1 VNKLPN
7 VDTDVPSNLS
17 VRGEVA
23 FLKPDSPKA
32 DQFEGE
38 STIYVDDFEGSQNNR
53 HAFIVLL
60 EFVIDSDRNTRSRYD
75 FNANANDLS
84 YGFKRSRLAWYS
96 IDPIFYSKLSE
107 FQMTTCH
114 NTTRRIYSEE
124 LYPLTDIAQG
134 QSQVIN
140 TLDLSYYPSERG
152 AYNNEILRQILQP
165 TLEESCDL

>member
-96 IDPIFYSKLSE
+96 IDPIFYSKTSRN
-107 FQMTTCH
+107 FK
-114 NTTRRIYSEE
+114 
-124 LYPLTDIAQG
+124 
-134 QSQVIN
+134 
-140 TLDLSYYPSERG
+140 
-152 AYNNEILRQILQP
+152 
-165 TLEESCDL
+165 

>member
-17 VRGEVA
+17 VRGVA
-23 FLKPDSPKA
+23 FFKPDSPKA

-38 STIYVDDFEGSQNNR
+38 STIYVDDFEGSQTD
-53 HAFIVLL
+53 AFIVLL

-96 IDPIFYSKLSE
+96 IDPIFYTQNLSGIS
-107 FQMTTCH
+107 
-114 NTTRRIYSEE
+114 N
-124 LYPLTDIAQG
+124 D
-134 QSQVIN
+134 
-140 TLDLSYYPSERG
+140 DLS
-152 AYNNEILRQILQP
+152 
-165 TLEESCDL
+165 